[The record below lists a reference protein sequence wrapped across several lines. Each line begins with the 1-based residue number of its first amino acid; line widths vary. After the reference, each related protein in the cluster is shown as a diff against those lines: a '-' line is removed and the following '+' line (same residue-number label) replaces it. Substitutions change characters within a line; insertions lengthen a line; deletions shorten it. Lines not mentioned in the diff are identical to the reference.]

1 MKKIQQLENSRR
13 LALAWYGNCE
23 VECEDY
29 DLMATENE
37 QMVSLVDHIYEI
49 KGSDSSM
56 PIYYSAYTDHIHD
69 TGVTPTLTHLK
80 CGRAYYIVLKK
91 GNAEFEIPGL
101 ECTDS
106 ESMDDPV
113 RRLTSECPAEF
124 TPTPT
129 KTKTKTPTPTATKT
143 KTPTKTKTKTETN
156 TKTKTKTETPTETKT
171 PTKTKTPSQSKT
183 PTPSKS
189 ESYVQGPEPKYSIS
203 GNIAETYTEYD
214 ASRQE
219 TTGTLTLSGKE
230 NLESLT
236 MKVKTFTADALS
248 AWTFGGG
255 ALEENT
261 DYDILDADTLDF
273 VLSNTLL
280 ASETSNKNF
289 NITLEFTG
297 VGSSKSANGDDLY
310 QPVVKTK
317 TISAT
322 IYDKKISATNLSVGT
337 GSSTNKANASS
348 SISHTKLNRSL
359 HAWMVQKQKTG
370 DYEVISGEDFAD
382 NVLTENGNAQ
392 LTLDLNNVDVAK
404 WFPINLKLQARGD
417 HETDQSKSY
426 ETFYNS
432 GVNYA
437 NAGQVTPLIEKTD
450 SIEITPGFNITGAT
464 VENAEAK
471 TFSISQTITML
482 PNVVE
487 SPDPSD
493 GVQIGLTKAFLKSV
507 KLTSI
512 EATGTPEEQATAKG
526 AWEMDKGSG
535 YAPLPDD
542 NTDISDL
549 NNVKFRLAA
558 GKNAGTY
565 NLTATFTGLTVTETP
580 IVITLM
586 LNGEII
592 ATEGPLVIEDL
603 WVGFAKVDAVSW
615 SFSEFYEARGAES
628 EAFEFVLDGVAAY
641 NMAAAAANKQSI
653 GTGSGET
660 MTVTQDMIDG
670 IMFMG
675 MFLTNPWT
683 ANNKPSIEP
692 LDDLVGATIVKD
704 GETFKILYTAD
715 YNYTKFTIIDENFT
729 TESFDFA
736 PLISHVLIVK
746 STSKPTLSDGDTPS
760 EILETAFNIPNE
772 MSLVCNDEWNYD
784 SDLSYLVFDGNKPH
798 KFTGSYNATTDEAK
812 NSGLK
817 ARGDDK
823 SPWLGANMSMAANG
837 QNTFDSK
844 GGANEALKIKEFYY
858 IKASTSADEN
868 PTRIKFG
875 DGTPKGS
882 HC

>member
-143 KTPTKTKTKTETN
+143 KTPTETN

-171 PTKTKTPSQSKT
+171 PTKTKTPSKSKT

-236 MKVKTFTADALS
+236 MKVKTSTTDALS
-248 AWTFGGG
+248 AWTYNEN

-322 IYDKKISATNLSVGT
+322 IYDKKLSATNLSVGT
-337 GSSTNKANASS
+337 SSSTNKANASS
-348 SISHTKLNRSL
+348 SLSHTKLDRSL
-359 HAWMVQKQKTG
+359 HKWMVQKQQTG
-370 DYEVISGEDFAD
+370 DYELISGEDFGD
-382 NVLTENGNAQ
+382 NVLTANGNAQ
-392 LTLDLNNVDVAK
+392 LTLDLNNVDVAN

-432 GVNYA
+432 GANYA
-437 NAGQVTPLIEKTD
+437 NVGQVTPLIEKTA

-464 VENAEAK
+464 VENAELK
-471 TFSISQTITML
+471 TFSISQSVTMA
-482 PNVVE
+482 PGVTTSE
-487 SPDPSD
+487 SPSS

-507 KLTSI
+507 TLTSI
-512 EATGTPEEQATAKG
+512 VGTGTSEEQATAKE

-542 NTDISDL
+542 GTDISNL
-549 NNVKFRLAA
+549 NNVKFRLAS

-565 NLTATFTGLTVTETP
+565 NLAATFTGVTVTETP
-580 IVITLM
+580 IIITLM
-586 LNGEII
+586 LKGEII
-592 ATEGPLVIEDL
+592 ETPGPLTIKNLWIAFSTNDLSDSRHSAFYEVQGVEAETVLIELDNLSAYNGAAGSLGKQKIGKGAGETMIVTQDIVDGVEVDMFGTKVTLFPWTSAPSVDPLSNLIGSVITEDGGTFTINYTAEFDYTKFKIIED
-603 WVGFAKVDAVSW
+603 GFATAIDAEIDASELGDTSHIMLVKSDTKPVYGQDGYTEALATAYNFPSEMVLKCNDTENYDLDAGQQTLLVLNVGGTLSAYVPKDSTDISLTDVKIENKDDKEWNGAERVFYW
-615 SFSEFYEARGAES
+615 SVNRISTTNTNKPSLISEFYFQKAN
-628 EAFEFVLDGVAAY
+628 DGP
-641 NMAAAAANKQSI
+641 K
-653 GTGSGET
+653 
-660 MTVTQDMIDG
+660 
-670 IMFMG
+670 
-675 MFLTNPWT
+675 
-683 ANNKPSIEP
+683 
-692 LDDLVGATIVKD
+692 
-704 GETFKILYTAD
+704 
-715 YNYTKFTIIDENFT
+715 
-729 TESFDFA
+729 
-736 PLISHVLIVK
+736 
-746 STSKPTLSDGDTPS
+746 
-760 EILETAFNIPNE
+760 
-772 MSLVCNDEWNYD
+772 
-784 SDLSYLVFDGNKPH
+784 
-798 KFTGSYNATTDEAK
+798 
-812 NSGLK
+812 
-817 ARGDDK
+817 
-823 SPWLGANMSMAANG
+823 
-837 QNTFDSK
+837 
-844 GGANEALKIKEFYY
+844 
-858 IKASTSADEN
+858 
-868 PTRIKFG
+868 IKFG
-875 DGTPKGS
+875 EGNPKGS
-882 HC
+882 HCE

>member
-1 MKKIQQLENSRR
+1 MSMNGEFKKKKRLKTMKKIQQLENSRR

-129 KTKTKTPTPTATKT
+129 KTKTKTPTPTPTKT
-143 KTPTKTKTKTETN
+143 KTPTETN
-156 TKTKTKTETPTETKT
+156 TKTKTKTETPT
-171 PTKTKTPSQSKT
+171 KTKTPSKSKT

-214 ASRQE
+214 ASRLE

-236 MKVKTFTADALS
+236 MKVKTSTTDALS
-248 AWTFGGG
+248 AWTYDGS

-280 ASETSNKNF
+280 ASEASNKNF

-297 VGSSKSANGDDLY
+297 VGSSKSADGSDLY

-322 IYDKKISATNLSVGT
+322 IYDKKLSATNLSVGT
-337 GSSTNKANASS
+337 SSSTNKANASS
-348 SISHTKLNRSL
+348 SLSHTKLNRSL
-359 HAWMVQKQKTG
+359 HKWMVQKQQTG
-370 DYEVISGEDFAD
+370 DYELISGEDFGD
-382 NVLTENGNAQ
+382 NVLTANGNAQ
-392 LTLDLNNVDVAK
+392 LTLDLDNVDVAN

-432 GVNYA
+432 GTNYDDV
-437 NAGQVTPLIEKTD
+437 GQVTPLIEKTA

-464 VENAEAK
+464 VENAELK
-471 TFSISQTITML
+471 TFSISQTVTMA
-482 PNVVE
+482 PGATTSEN
-487 SPDPSD
+487 PSD
-493 GVQIGLTKAFLKSV
+493 GVQIGITKAFLKSV
-507 KLTSI
+507 TLTSI
-512 EATGTPEEQATAKG
+512 VGTGTAEEQATAKE

-542 NTDISDL
+542 GTDISNL
-549 NNVKFRLAA
+549 NNVKFRLAS

-565 NLTATFTGLTVTETP
+565 NLAATFTGLTVTETP
-580 IVITLM
+580 IIITLM
-586 LNGEII
+586 LKGEII
-592 ATEGPLVIEDL
+592 ETPGPLTIKNLWIAFSTNDLSDSRHSAFYEVQGAEAETMRIDFDNVANFNMALGFCSGPCPDPINLDGGGTYLIDPPAPLNVLPYTTLPSGVTHEQLNNTSIQKDGDGLFVQVVVEFDYTKFKIIED
-603 WVGFAKVDAVSW
+603 GFATAIEAEIDASELGDTSHIMLVKSDTKPVYGQDGYTEALATAYNFPSEMVLKCNDTENYDLDAGQQTLLVLNVGGTLSAYVPKDSTDISLTDVKIDGKDDKEWNGAERVFYW
-615 SFSEFYEARGAES
+615 SVNRISTTNTNKPSLISEFYFQKAN
-628 EAFEFVLDGVAAY
+628 DGP
-641 NMAAAAANKQSI
+641 K
-653 GTGSGET
+653 
-660 MTVTQDMIDG
+660 
-670 IMFMG
+670 
-675 MFLTNPWT
+675 
-683 ANNKPSIEP
+683 
-692 LDDLVGATIVKD
+692 
-704 GETFKILYTAD
+704 
-715 YNYTKFTIIDENFT
+715 
-729 TESFDFA
+729 
-736 PLISHVLIVK
+736 
-746 STSKPTLSDGDTPS
+746 
-760 EILETAFNIPNE
+760 
-772 MSLVCNDEWNYD
+772 
-784 SDLSYLVFDGNKPH
+784 
-798 KFTGSYNATTDEAK
+798 
-812 NSGLK
+812 
-817 ARGDDK
+817 
-823 SPWLGANMSMAANG
+823 
-837 QNTFDSK
+837 
-844 GGANEALKIKEFYY
+844 
-858 IKASTSADEN
+858 
-868 PTRIKFG
+868 IKFG
-875 DGTPKGS
+875 EGNPKGS
-882 HC
+882 HCE